1 MGNMNNNPD
10 IIVTPITMI
19 VNLYSMENGIM
30 VEINSYHF
38 VTSKDINTNK
48 N

>member
-19 VNLYSMENGIM
+19 VNLYSMENGIA
-30 VEINSYHF
+30 VEINSCCS
-38 VTSKDINTNK
+38 VASKDFNTNK